1 MPRGHQYDL
10 IYWHQ
15 KAHVNTEQVP
25 QTPPPPGHTIILFK
39 SNQFTMATI
48 PVKRSIF
55 FSQEHQLLLINS
67 SSREVM
73 GMNK

>member
-25 QTPPPPGHTIILFK
+25 PPPPGHTIILLK
-39 SNQFTMATI
+39 SNQFNMATI

-55 FSQEHQLLLINS
+55 FPKNINYCYLIRHQERLW
-67 SSREVM
+67 E
-73 GMNK
+73 